1 MIEELHIELPQMMEN
16 AGRNLADLA
25 LRRFSPSTVVVL
37 AGSGGNGGGGLVGA
51 RHLANRGATVQVV
64 VSRPRDLAP
73 VPAHQLDILRRVGL
87 DITDAPR
94 PADLVVDAL
103 IGYSLRGDPIGRTA
117 ELVIWANGE
126 AAPVLAL
133 DVPSGLDVTTGRP
146 ANPCVHAAATMTLAL
161 PKVGLVGA
169 PLASELY
176 LADISVPPHVYRRFG
191 IDVCADNWV
200 DRRVSMSCTRARR
213 PRARC
218 SLRRSAGW
226 PRRCRA
232 IVGSRRGIRRGLP

>member
-103 IGYSLRGDPIGRTA
+103 IGYSLRGDPIGR
-117 ELVIWANGE
+117 
-126 AAPVLAL
+126 
-133 DVPSGLDVTTGRP
+133 
-146 ANPCVHAAATMTLAL
+146 
-161 PKVGLVGA
+161 
-169 PLASELY
+169 LASELY